1 VSKLPTGE
9 KDSGLLPTPR
19 ANEPGRTTKGYGR
32 GLAELVEGKK
42 QIEPKMWLTPSASMR
57 ANRSEEA
64 MKHRVEYRKSIGRTT
79 VPPGNLAEQV
89 QYGEPTTD
97 MKIWRTPTT
106 MDSKEDSLKHATKLL
121 QGKNLRST
129 GSRIQI
135 TLADEVMAQE
145 IVNNPELMEQ
155 YKDYEMMTR
164 KNLPEQ
170 QEFVDYMREQ
180 TSVKELHEKTGITK
194 TTVEHWFR
202 RDKAGFSHPSVEDWN
217 AIKIHF
223 KNLKYDNVMTA
234 LHSIE
239 WKQEEMKIWRTPDAH
254 CNRGPSSVKR
264 MKMKL
269 EKGMPISINDQVAH
283 PDLMWP
289 TPRASAAKHPTMWA
303 SPKVSDANTAHMKEN
318 EKGIPHDVAKRNLRG
333 MVKMWST
340 PVQDDVHHRKQKYS
354 QGGTALSTQAGGSL
368 NPTWVEWLMGYPGG
382 YTDLSHWEILS
393 SRKSSKRSATPSS
406 KLKEKK
412 S

>member
-1 VSKLPTGE
+1 
-9 KDSGLLPTPR
+9 
-19 ANEPGRTTKGYGR
+19 
-32 GLAELVEGKK
+32 
-42 QIEPKMWLTPSASMR
+42 MR
-57 ANRSEEA
+57 ENRSEEA

-145 IVNNPELMEQ
+145 IMNNPELMEQ

-289 TPRASAAKHPTMWA
+289 TPRAS
-303 SPKVSDANTAHMKEN
+303 TAMSEN
-318 EKGIPHDVAKRNLRG
+318 VENIKKRGTDNSRLEERVAKL
-333 MVKMWST
+333 WST

-368 NPTWVEWLMGYPGG
+368 NPNWVEWLMGYKAG

-393 SRKSSKRSATPSS
+393 SRKSSKKSATPSS
-406 KLKEKK
+406 KPKK
-412 S
+412 KKT